1 MHEDHGWSFG
11 SLVAGRGQV
20 GIEQEGLLFASRG
33 VEGGTILDV
42 RSGLYLVKDR
52 VDEAAGT

>member
-1 MHEDHGWSFG
+1 MHEDDGWSCV

-20 GIEQEGLLFASRG
+20 GIEQKGLLFSSRG
-33 VEGGTILDV
+33 VVGRTILDV